1 MLYES
6 TKHGTNESSR
16 HHPQKGQMNFLI
28 FPWVLLKLSVKGLL
42 RYSVKC
48 FGWKT
53 SAVARS
59 SSSFKLRRKSS
70 RWSSSFTKF
79 PTGFQIPAASNEQFV
94 FQLGSLSTRVLET
107 RTATGRE
114 HFAYQGSNVSWI
126 FILIISNGE
135 KILSNVNVV
144 V

>member
-6 TKHGTNESSR
+6 TKHGANESSR
-16 HHPQKGQMNFLI
+16 HHPQKWQMHFRI
-28 FPWVLLKLSVKGLL
+28 FPWVVLKLSVKGLL

-59 SSSFKLRRKSS
+59 SSCFKLRKSS

-94 FQLGSLSTRVLET
+94 FQLSCRKGAGFHGQQFGRFSL
-107 RTATGRE
+107 
-114 HFAYQGSNVSWI
+114 N
-126 FILIISNGE
+126 LIIE
-135 KILSNVNVV
+135 ILLFSVFYGLKPNIEALVFP
-144 V
+144 